1 MLDAHS
7 DISIAF
13 DEMNLF
19 EPFRSNT
26 FDKFFENSPISSKEL
41 VELINKKQIYG
52 TFWKEFEQSGIPI
65 KDLEE
70 RLKEYPSLS
79 SAKVLS
85 IILDLLNSK
94 RGTNFSGIKYPVHF
108 KRLDYIFDH
117 WPEAKV
123 IFLTRNPKAIIAS
136 KLNDEATQ
144 KRKGKSPLHRF
155 LIHYFTIL
163 YFAIEYIL
171 SIRTYYKYKSQLKL
185 ITYERLVLNQR
196 ETIND
201 LCRWCNIR
209 FEDVMLEVTGKS
221 SSHTNI
227 NSSGLHAKSLTKY
240 KTALNSFDS
249 ALISILT
256 NRYYTKIKDEL
267 GSNF

>member
-108 KRLDYIFDH
+108 KRLD
-117 WPEAKV
+117 
-123 IFLTRNPKAIIAS
+123 
-136 KLNDEATQ
+136 
-144 KRKGKSPLHRF
+144 
-155 LIHYFTIL
+155 
-163 YFAIEYIL
+163 
-171 SIRTYYKYKSQLKL
+171 
-185 ITYERLVLNQR
+185 
-196 ETIND
+196 
-201 LCRWCNIR
+201 
-209 FEDVMLEVTGKS
+209 
-221 SSHTNI
+221 
-227 NSSGLHAKSLTKY
+227 
-240 KTALNSFDS
+240 
-249 ALISILT
+249 
-256 NRYYTKIKDEL
+256 
-267 GSNF
+267 